1 MYNALCVQNKS
12 GQFLNALSFLQS
24 LCYENYLFQ
33 FAILIKKSV
42 INKIQ
47 TQNGA
52 AQTLYF
58 KLYWLLQNRFPS
70 DSRCFNQ

>member
-1 MYNALCVQNKS
+1 MRY
-12 GQFLNALSFLQS
+12 LSFANRF
-24 LCYENYLFQ
+24 CYENYLFQ

-42 INKIQ
+42 INKTQ

-58 KLYWLLQNRFPS
+58 KLYWLLKL
-70 DSRCFNQ
+70 